1 MTVLDFLESR
11 FDALQQGQFKSV
23 YQSYHD
29 DSPFLQQFS
38 NCDDYLCFAKEQ
50 LSDISIKSWSC
61 PAQRVLDD
69 KRVECL
75 LVMELAVDGR
85 SMFFYES
92 ALLILIGGQWRYHSA
107 QKLGA
112 DDFSGDPATISFS
125 TFDQVEQKIR
135 Y

>member
-1 MTVLDFLESR
+1 MTVQDFLKNR
-11 FDALQQGQFKSV
+11 FDALQQAEFKSV
-23 YQSYHD
+23 YQSYHE

-38 NCDDYLCFAKEQ
+38 SCDDYLCFAKQQ
-50 LSDISIKSWSC
+50 LSDISIKNWYCSD
-61 PAQRVLDD
+61 QRILDD

-75 LVMELAVDGR
+75 LVMELEADGL

-92 ALLILIGGQWRYHSA
+92 ALLILVGEQWRYHSA

-112 DDFSGDPATISFS
+112 DDFSGDPTMISFS
-125 TFDQVEQKIR
+125 AFDQVEQKIR

>member
-1 MTVLDFLESR
+1 MTVQDFLESR
-11 FDALQQGQFKSV
+11 FEALQQGKFKAV
-23 YQSYHD
+23 YQSYHE

-38 NCDDYLCFAKEQ
+38 SCDDYLCFAKQQ
-50 LSDISIKSWSC
+50 LSDITIKNWYCS
-61 PAQRVLDD
+61 AQRILDD

-75 LVMELAVDGR
+75 LVMELETGDQ

-92 ALLILIGGQWRYHSA
+92 ALLIQDEGQWYYHSA

-112 DDFSGDPATISFS
+112 DDFSGDPATINFS
-125 TFDQVEQKIR
+125 VFDQVEQKIR